1 MSHQD
6 KDCPT
11 PSGTHAQELA
21 ATLRR
26 LVGKTLGASV
36 RFRKDCGWTALGLAT
51 TALVWACSSKKTL
64 ADRFAQAMQF
74 ACGLG
79 RRAAPAATSYQAFL
93 KLLVRWTADLRNDIV
108 LEYHLVME
116 RELADQ
122 FRFAGFVPLAGDGSK
137 NALPRTRS
145 NEAGYSPVKQ
155 PARKRRRQQRR
166 RAKRRTQ
173 SRRARAQ
180 QAKAKKADSPQLAMT
195 VLHHLTLQVP
205 WDWRLGRSTASERE
219 QLLAMVPDLP
229 RDALIVAD
237 CGFVGYDFW
246 AALLAS
252 GRQFV
257 IRAGANV
264 RLLKKLGVV
273 RERGGTVY
281 LWPSKAAKRRQP
293 PLQLRL
299 VEVHDGRQAWSLV
312 TSVLEPQRLSDA
324 QVGRLYGY
332 RWRIELFFRHFKQ
345 TYGRG
350 KLRSHKA
357 EHAACEA
364 EWALLGLWTMLL
376 AARLAAPAAEP
387 GSVAQVLRA
396 FGHAIDYGRYRVRRG
411 ESLRELLAEAAAL
424 DPYERAD
431 KTSRDYPRKKYE
443 PPAGAPQIQDAS
455 PTQRRQAKRLAQA
468 AA

>member
-6 KDCPT
+6 QDCRT
-11 PSGTHAQELA
+11 PSGTYAQELA
-21 ATLRR
+21 AALRR
-26 LVGKTLGASV
+26 LLGGIQWKNV
-36 RFRKDCGWTALGLAT
+36 HFREDCAWTPAALAAAALAWT
-51 TALVWACSSKKTL
+51 CSSKKTL
-64 ADRFAQAMQF
+64 RDRFAQALQF
-74 ACGLG
+74 ARGLG
-79 RRAAPAATSYQAFL
+79 RHEAPAETSYQAFL

-108 LEYHLVME
+108 LAYHLVME
-116 RELADQ
+116 RELPDQ

-137 NALPRTRS
+137 TALPRTRS
-145 NEAGYSPVKQ
+145 NEAGYAPVKTR
-155 PARKRRRQQRR
+155 AKRGKKRRRP
-166 RAKRRTQ
+166 KRRTM
-173 SRRARAQ
+173 SRPARAQ
-180 QAKAKKADSPQLAMT
+180 QAKDKKADSPQMAMT
-195 VLHHLTLQVP
+195 VLYHLTLQLP
-205 WDWRLGRSTASERE
+205 WDWQLGRSTASERE
-219 QLLAMVPDLP
+219 QLLAMVPQLP
-229 RDALIVAD
+229 VDALIVAD

-293 PLQLRL
+293 PLPLRL
-299 VEVHDGRQAWSLV
+299 VEVHDGRQAWTLV
-312 TSVLEPQRLSDA
+312 TSVLDPQRLSDA

-364 EWALLGLWTMLL
+364 EWSLLALWTMLL
-376 AARLAAPAAEP
+376 HARLEAPAAER

-396 FGHAIDYGRYRVRRG
+396 FGHAIDYCRYRAGRG
-411 ESLRELLAEAAAL
+411 ESLREMLAAAVL

-443 PPAGAPQIQDAS
+443 PPAGAARLEAAS
-455 PTQRRQAKRLAQA
+455 STQRQQAQKLMHA